1 MLFSGKNP
9 KDLVIQT
16 GAQSLWD
23 AQIILSLSNGHEVIV
38 AKTFDQ
44 KGYKYA
50 FPLKKKKR

>member
-1 MLFSGKNP
+1 MLFSGKKL

-23 AQIILSLSNGHEVIV
+23 AQIMLSLSNGHEVIV

-50 FPLKKKKR
+50 FPLKK